1 MVLGKATGTAMATV
15 TVIVKETA
23 MATWN
28 AIRKTKG
35 EGNSVNQINLCF
47 KI

>member
-1 MVLGKATGTAMATV
+1 MTVSGKATGTAMATAM
-15 TVIVKETA
+15 VIVKKTA

-35 EGNSVNQINLCF
+35 EGESVN
-47 KI
+47 

>member
-1 MVLGKATGTAMATV
+1 MVSGKATRTAMV
-15 TVIVKETA
+15 TAMVIVKETA

-35 EGNSVNQINLCF
+35 EGNSVN
-47 KI
+47 

>member
-1 MVLGKATGTAMATV
+1 MVLGKATGTAMSMAM
-15 TVIVKETA
+15 VIVKETA

-35 EGNSVNQINLCF
+35 EGNSVN
-47 KI
+47 

>member
-1 MVLGKATGTAMATV
+1 MVSGKATGTAMAMAM
-15 TVIVKETA
+15 VIVKETA

-35 EGNSVNQINLCF
+35 EGNSVN
-47 KI
+47 